1 MGLGMLFAGALTGGA
16 QAAGQIADEQ
26 IKRNERAEVRQQ
38 SLMDRRNELLFEMK
52 AKADYAR
59 GEEERAAAVSNKIAE
74 RGQQIGNERGA
85 KELESARSMVPNEG
99 PYANTPVSPADLASM
114 PPAARAIYEKQMGLT
129 DDSPLQAAKDQ
140 ITASTEIGAPASVKK
155 GLLDTYKEE
164 VKQDKDRKTLEFGE
178 RKLESQERMRM
189 ESEDRK
195 DERQNQRL
203 EALIDKA
210 NAKGG
215 GKDGAREVLSFLGES
230 RKAITSEE
238 SNLRNAMKAELKGA
252 EFDPEERKKIQEEY
266 APKLKELEQ
275 KRTELERDFGYVRE
289 RLGMGPAPA
298 STTTAPAQNSP
309 SPSGAQSAKPTNSAM
324 SGDAKAERMLYLQA
338 ELKKAERE
346 GKLDDVEALKRE
358 IIRDGGVPGA
368 PDQTTAVRPPSSAS
382 PGKFSVGQ
390 EQTILSGPHAGKKAV
405 YDGKGWKLKG

>member
-1 MGLGMLFAGALTGGA
+1 MGMGMLFAGALTGGA

-38 SLMDRRNELLFEMK
+38 SLMDRRNELLHEMEIK
-52 AKADYAR
+52 SRYAAQ
-59 GEEERAAAVSNKIAE
+59 EEERAANISNKIAE

-129 DDSPLQAAKDQ
+129 DDSPLQSAKDQ

-155 GLLDTYKEE
+155 GLLETYREE
-164 VKQDKDRKTLEFGE
+164 AKAAKDSKTMEFNE
-178 RKLESQERMRM
+178 KKLESQERMRM

-195 DERQNQRL
+195 DARQAERL
-203 EALIDKA
+203 EALIEKA

-215 GKDGAREVLSFLGES
+215 SKEGAREVLSFLGES

-238 SNLRNAMKAELKGA
+238 SNLRNAMKAELANASRSEKI
-252 EFDPEERKKIQEEY
+252 KIQEEY

-298 STTTAPAQNSP
+298 NTTTAPAAPASSSVIP
-309 SPSGAQSAKPTNSAM
+309 GTKPAWQSQESYSDQLRALQEEL
-324 SGDAKAERMLYLQA
+324 AKAERD
-338 ELKKAERE
+338 
-346 GKLDDVEALKRE
+346 GKTADASALRRE
-358 IIRDGGVPGA
+358 ITRLGGSLSVDA
-368 PDQTTAVRPPSSAS
+368 KPSSAA
-382 PGKFSVGQ
+382 GQ
-390 EQTILSGPHAGKKAV
+390 PVKVMDKAA
-405 YDGKGWKLKG
+405 YDALPKGAKYVAPDGTTRTKG

>member
-1 MGLGMLFAGALTGGA
+1 MGMGMLFAGALTGGA

-85 KELESARSMVPNEG
+85 RELESARSMVPNEG

-230 RKAITSEE
+230 RKSIAQEE
-238 SNLRNAMKAELKGA
+238 ANLRAAMKAEMEAARTPAKQEA
-252 EFDPEERKKIQEEY
+252 VKKSY
-266 APKLKELEQ
+266 APQLAEQAQ
-275 KRTELERDFGYVRE
+275 KREALEKDFAFVRQKIG
-289 RLGMGPAPA
+289 LA
-298 STTTAPAQNSP
+298 SEGASPAQSSP
-309 SPSGAQSAKPTNSAM
+309 SPSGAQSVKPANSSM

-338 ELKKAERE
+338 ELKKAEQE

-368 PDQTTAVRPPSSAS
+368 SAQTTAAKPAPTAPS
-382 PGKFSVGQ
+382 GKFSVGQ

>member
-38 SLMDRRNELLFEMK
+38 SLMDRRNELLYEMEVK
-52 AKADYAR
+52 SRYAAQ
-59 GEEERAAAVSNKIAE
+59 EEERAANISNKIAE

-155 GLLDTYKEE
+155 GLLETYREEARAAKES
-164 VKQDKDRKTLEFGE
+164 KTMEFNE
-178 RKLESQERMRM
+178 KKLESQERMRM

-195 DERQNQRL
+195 DARQAERL
-203 EALIDKA
+203 EALIEKA

-215 GKDGAREVLSFLGES
+215 SKEGAREVLSFLGES

-238 SNLRNAMKAELKGA
+238 SNLRNAMKAELANASRSEKI
-252 EFDPEERKKIQEEY
+252 KIQEEY

-298 STTTAPAQNSP
+298 TTTTAPSAPASSSVAP
-309 SPSGAQSAKPTNSAM
+309 GTKPAWQSQESYSDQLRALQEEL
-324 SGDAKAERMLYLQA
+324 AKAERD
-338 ELKKAERE
+338 
-346 GKLDDVEALKRE
+346 GKTADASALRRE
-358 IIRDGGVPGA
+358 ITRLGGSPSVDA
-368 PDQTTAVRPPSSAS
+368 KPSSAA
-382 PGKFSVGQ
+382 GQ
-390 EQTILSGPHAGKKAV
+390 PVKVMDKAA
-405 YDGKGWKLKG
+405 YDALPKGAKYVAPDGTTRTKG

>member
-38 SLMDRRNELLFEMK
+38 SLMDRRNELLYEMEVK
-52 AKADYAR
+52 SRYAAQ
-59 GEEERAAAVSNKIAE
+59 EEERVANISNKIAE

-129 DDSPLQAAKDQ
+129 DDSTLQAAKDQ

-155 GLLDTYKEE
+155 GLLETYREEAKAAKES
-164 VKQDKDRKTLEFGE
+164 KTMEFNE
-178 RKLESQERMRM
+178 KKLESQERMRM

-195 DERQNQRL
+195 DARQAERL
-203 EALIDKA
+203 EALIEKA

-215 GKDGAREVLSFLGES
+215 SKEGAREVLSFLGES

-238 SNLRNAMKAELKGA
+238 SNLRNAMKAELANASRSEKI
-252 EFDPEERKKIQEEY
+252 KIQEEY

-298 STTTAPAQNSP
+298 TTTTAPAAPASSSVTP
-309 SPSGAQSAKPTNSAM
+309 GSKPAWQSQESYSDQLRA
-324 SGDAKAERMLYLQA
+324 LQE
-338 ELKKAERE
+338 ELAKAERE
-346 GKLDDVEALKRE
+346 GKTADASALRRE
-358 IIRDGGVPGA
+358 ITRLGGSPSVDA
-368 PDQTTAVRPPSSAS
+368 KPSSAA
-382 PGKFSVGQ
+382 GQ
-390 EQTILSGPHAGKKAV
+390 PVKVMDKAA
-405 YDGKGWKLKG
+405 YDALPKGAKYVAPDGTTRTKG

>member
-38 SLMDRRNELLFEMK
+38 SLMDRRNELLYEMEVK
-52 AKADYAR
+52 SRYAAQ
-59 GEEERAAAVSNKIAE
+59 EEERAANISNKIAE

-155 GLLDTYKEE
+155 GLLETYREE
-164 VKQDKDRKTLEFGE
+164 AKAAKDSKTMEFNE
-178 RKLESQERMRM
+178 KKLESQERMRM

-252 EFDPEERKKIQEEY
+252 EFDPEERKKIQAEY

-298 STTTAPAQNSP
+298 NTTTAPSP
-309 SPSGAQSAKPTNSAM
+309 PSSSPVTPGAKPAWQSQESYSDQLRALQEEL
-324 SGDAKAERMLYLQA
+324 AKAERD
-338 ELKKAERE
+338 
-346 GKLDDVEALKRE
+346 GKTVDASALRRE
-358 IIRDGGVPGA
+358 ITRIGGSPGGGA
-368 PDQTTAVRPPSSAS
+368 KPSSAA
-382 PGKFSVGQ
+382 GQ
-390 EQTILSGPHAGKKAV
+390 PVKVMDKAA
-405 YDGKGWKLKG
+405 YDALPKGAKYVAPDGTTRTKG

>member
-38 SLMDRRNELLFEMK
+38 SLMDRRNELLHEMEIK
-52 AKADYAR
+52 SRYAAQ
-59 GEEERAAAVSNKIAE
+59 EEERVANISNKIAE

-140 ITASTEIGAPASVKK
+140 ITATTEIGAPASVKK
-155 GLLDTYKEE
+155 GLLETYREE
-164 VKQDKDRKTLEFGE
+164 AKAAKDSKTMEFNE
-178 RKLESQERMRM
+178 KKLESQERMRM

-195 DERQNQRL
+195 DARQAERL
-203 EALIDKA
+203 EALIEKA

-215 GKDGAREVLSFLGES
+215 SKEGAREVLSFLGES

-238 SNLRNAMKAELKGA
+238 SNLRNALKAELKGA
-252 EFDPEERKKIQEEY
+252 EFDPEERKKIQAEY

-298 STTTAPAQNSP
+298 TTTTAPAAP
-309 SPSGAQSAKPTNSAM
+309 SSSSVTPGSKPAWQSQESYSDQLRALQEEL
-324 SGDAKAERMLYLQA
+324 AKAERDG
-338 ELKKAERE
+338 KAA
-346 GKLDDVEALKRE
+346 DASALRRE
-358 IIRDGGVPGA
+358 ITRIGGSPGVDAKPSSTTGQPVKVMDKAAYDALPKGAKYVA
-368 PDQTTAVRPPSSAS
+368 PDGTTR
-382 PGKFSVGQ
+382 
-390 EQTILSGPHAGKKAV
+390 T
-405 YDGKGWKLKG
+405 KG

>member
-1 MGLGMLFAGALTGGA
+1 MGMGMLFAGALTGGA

-38 SLMDRRNELLFEMK
+38 SLMDRRNELLHEMEIK
-52 AKADYAR
+52 SRYAAQ
-59 GEEERAAAVSNKIAE
+59 EEERAANISNKIAE

-155 GLLDTYKEE
+155 GLLETYREE
-164 VKQDKDRKTLEFGE
+164 AKAAKDSKTMEFNE
-178 RKLESQERMRM
+178 KKLESQERMRM

-195 DERQNQRL
+195 DARQAERL
-203 EALIDKA
+203 EALIEKA

-215 GKDGAREVLSFLGES
+215 SKEGAREVLSFLGES

-238 SNLRNAMKAELKGA
+238 SNLRNAMKAELANASRSEKI
-252 EFDPEERKKIQEEY
+252 KIQEEY

-298 STTTAPAQNSP
+298 TTTTAPAAPASSSVTP
-309 SPSGAQSAKPTNSAM
+309 GTKPAWQSQESYSDQLRALQEEL
-324 SGDAKAERMLYLQA
+324 AKAERDG
-338 ELKKAERE
+338 KAA
-346 GKLDDVEALKRE
+346 DASALRRE
-358 IIRDGGVPGA
+358 ITRLGGSPSVDA
-368 PDQTTAVRPPSSAS
+368 KPSSAA
-382 PGKFSVGQ
+382 GQ
-390 EQTILSGPHAGKKAV
+390 PVKVMDKAA
-405 YDGKGWKLKG
+405 YDALPKGAKYVAPDGTTRTKG